1 MKLFGPFLSIQNQIR
16 IYHWQTESYAQHKA
30 FDKTYKQIGDL
41 IDTFVEIYMGK
52 YGRSKAKFTYNIELH
67 NIDEDY
73 IAMIDSYVDFLVGLN
88 GELDQVNDSDLLNVR
103 DEMLGVF
110 NRLKYLLTL
119 Q

>member
-30 FDKTYKQIGDL
+30 FDKAYRALDDL
-41 IDTFVEIYMGK
+41 IDTFVEMYMGK
-52 YGRSKAKFTYNIELH
+52 YGRSEAKFKYNVELE
-67 NIDEDY
+67 NIDNNFLP
-73 IAMIDSYVDFLVGLN
+73 MIDSYVDFLIGLN
-88 GELDQVNDSDLLNVR
+88 NELDQINDSDLLNVR